1 MVYSKLLGY
10 HLTFI
15 QIMSQ
20 ISIRDHKGVGMEWQD
35 LENNPEGKASYG
47 GAGSK
52 KLMFKFIL
60 RELSEKINYTLDS

>member
-15 QIMSQ
+15 QIMSK

-35 LENNPEGKASYG
+35 LQNNPEGKASYG

-52 KLMFKFIL
+52 KPTEWNIG
-60 RELSEKINYTLDS
+60 DSYVQIHIKRII